1 MSYADSVEEEEKC
14 FFVCVCV
21 CLSCFKLRKV
31 FLANYSAEYPQVPL
45 ARIGHMH
52 LPKLI
57 TAEGSETAMIGFD
70 QP

>member
-1 MSYADSVEEEEKC
+1 M
-14 FFVCVCV
+14 CV

-31 FLANYSAEYPQVPL
+31 FLANYSAEYPQIPL
-45 ARIGHMH
+45 ARIGQMY